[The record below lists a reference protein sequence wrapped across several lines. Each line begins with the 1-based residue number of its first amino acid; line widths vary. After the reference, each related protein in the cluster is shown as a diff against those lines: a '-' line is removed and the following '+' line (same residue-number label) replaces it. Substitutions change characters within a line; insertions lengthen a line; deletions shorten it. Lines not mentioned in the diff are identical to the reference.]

1 MKKTITENS
10 LNYVLTGD
18 YYIPCLTIPE
28 EERPIGRW
36 GRMHLNYLKEHH
48 PICYNSLL
56 LSGKMQTYL
65 ADLNEQAHDRLEL
78 LMQQMKKAEGIT
90 EALKSSDQMTWVRAM
105 NSILNRAEEIILHE
119 MIYGEDAV

>member
-18 YYIPCLTIPE
+18 YYIPYLTIPE

-56 LSGKMQTYL
+56 LSGKLQTYL
-65 ADLNEQAHDRLEL
+65 SALNEQAHDRLEL
-78 LMQQMKKAEGIT
+78 LMHQMKKAEGIT
-90 EALKSSDQMTWVRAM
+90 EAL
-105 NSILNRAEEIILHE
+105 
-119 MIYGEDAV
+119 